1 MSTYVLSD
9 LHGQYD
15 KFINMLKKINFN
27 KEDKLYI
34 IGDIFDR
41 GPEPIKILDYVISQ
55 DNIEFIPGNHEYMFL
70 DFCETKRA
78 ESWIYNGGIT
88 TMEKLMERGEQY
100 MNALFNYLAG
110 LPLVVIH
117 DKYILTHA
125 GLYLPKGQ
133 NSYTLQEIL
142 SMQSADFNL
151 WSRSNVNCE
160 KQYKDYTV
168 ICGHTPTLY
177 VEPNQKE
184 MSIIRRNGTIYIDCG
199 ATFKGGRLACLRL
212 EDEKEFYI

>member
-1 MSTYVLSD
+1 
-9 LHGQYD
+9 
-15 KFINMLKKINFN
+15 
-27 KEDKLYI
+27 
-34 IGDIFDR
+34 
-41 GPEPIKILDYVISQ
+41 
-55 DNIEFIPGNHEYMFL
+55 
-70 DFCETKRA
+70 
-78 ESWIYNGGIT
+78 
-88 TMEKLMERGEQY
+88 MEKLMERGEQY
-100 MNALFNYLAG
+100 MNALFNYLAS

-125 GLYLPKGQ
+125 GLYLPKSQ

-184 MSIIRRNGTIYIDCG
+184 MSIIRRKGTIYIDCG